1 MKTFSILPVTFPV
14 ILLLSAALM
23 AGCTAPAAPQEE
35 PVEQP
40 SESTHTETPLP
51 KDSPTAPLLA
61 PTSTCGEDFC
71 QAPTAGELRLP
82 DKALLELATLL
93 NTLPEKVRFES
104 LAEQDFPDSCLGLAL
119 PDEMCAQVI
128 TPGYAG
134 VALVD
139 GQPYAFRASL
149 DGGEVRLENSLP
161 PRFLEAGFSWKLD
174 NKDGC
179 RIAEFYAN
187 SAGFG
192 MCAGEWSEAPYV
204 VARRAE
210 HYADFVKQYSGCF
223 DQPTPAGNVTFLGQG
238 STAPDETQLR
248 MLAEWALQ
256 VYQEQSSGQSDENQ
270 RLAFTLSRSGG
281 IAGFCDEL
289 RIYRSGEAVLSD
301 CRNGQQDKPVK
312 TQWLSADEMKQVYA
326 WLADWKSFKWE
337 QSDPA
342 TADALTTRLTFAGSG
357 MGKAGLAD
365 QQAVANLAARVFE
378 RFNAE

>member
-1 MKTFSILPVTFPV
+1 MKSLSISHNRIF
-14 ILLLSAALM
+14 ILLLVSAALM
-23 AGCTAPAAPQEE
+23 AGCNLLSTPQAQD
-35 PVEQP
+35 VQP
-40 SESTHTETPLP
+40 SIPLPSETPILE
-51 KDSPTAPLLA
+51 DSPTAPLLA
-61 PTSTCGEDFC
+61 PTNTCSEDFC
-71 QAPTAGELRLP
+71 QAPTTGALRLP
-82 DKALLELATLL
+82 DNALLELATLL
-93 NTLPEKVRFES
+93 NTLPEKVQFES
-104 LAEQDFPDSCLGLAL
+104 LVEQDFPDSCLGLAL
-119 PDEMCAQVI
+119 PDEVCAQVI

-134 VALVD
+134 VALVE

-179 RIAEFYAN
+179 RIAEFYAD

-192 MCAGEWSEAPYV
+192 MCEGEWSEAPYAV
-204 VARRAE
+204 PRRAE
-210 HYADFVKQYSGCF
+210 QYANFVRQYSGCF

-238 STAPDETQLR
+238 GTAPDETQLR

-256 VYQEQSSGQSDENQ
+256 VFQEQSDWQNDDT
-270 RLAFTLSRSGG
+270 RHLALTWNRSGG

-301 CRNGQQDKPVK
+301 CRNEQQDAAVQ
-312 TQWLSADEMKQVYA
+312 TQWLNVDEMKLVYA
-326 WLADWKSFKWE
+326 WMADWKSFEWE

-365 QQAVANLAARVFE
+365 QQAVADLAARVFE